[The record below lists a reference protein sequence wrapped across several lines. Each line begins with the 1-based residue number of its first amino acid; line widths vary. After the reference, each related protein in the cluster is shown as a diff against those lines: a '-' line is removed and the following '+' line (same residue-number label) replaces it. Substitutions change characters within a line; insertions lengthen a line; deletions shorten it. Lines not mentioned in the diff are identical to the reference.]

1 MRKLSSEEII
11 RCIQS
16 REEFEATATDTG
28 LRIRVGHY
36 VPFVGMAIHTGSKVR
51 EELEVK
57 CALDDYQRWY
67 EEDPDTDAF
76 IGSMPITIVGT
87 DSRFAYDLN
96 RAPEDAIYTEAWGQ
110 KVWRRALTK
119 SEKHRSLERH
129 ARFYEVVKALMQAL
143 TEDFKGAVVYDMHS
157 YNKNRWDRPVPTFNL
172 GTERLDAKWADDVE
186 AFDALLGA
194 MELPNGIPSTHGIN
208 DVFMGRG
215 YNLAFITR
223 EFDNVLVLA
232 TEVAKVYCDEDSGE
246 RFPLVVRALSE
257 GFREAILAH
266 ANAFAE
272 KHTTWKSGPSSHML
286 PPEAHSSV
294 QTIDAKLFGLVR
306 DFELLNYVN
315 PTNAPQQKR
324 RFFESRGT
332 VQPDFT
338 YRPIKIS
345 PTDMKRQLLRLEV
358 ERIHDPLIRRLYEDA
373 IEAYLDKVDLL
384 ASLGTSAFKY
394 NSLRY
399 YGQPSDQDLANARF
413 LLHLPE
419 VETFHPVKRMSVADA
434 KQAFKEGMDA
444 YGFKGKVQV
453 STRIVADAMVV
464 NAEQKVLI
472 RKGATFRPKEL
483 RYLVH
488 HEIGVHMVTTMNAR
502 LQPLKL
508 LRIGTAM
515 STKTQEGLAV
525 LAEYLSG
532 NTTLRRLKELAARVV
547 AVDMMVRGADFVETY
562 RHLTTQVH
570 MKPDDAWTLTTRVYR
585 GGGFTKDHLYLQG
598 FREVVTLWKS
608 GADLSPLLIGKTS
621 MAHYE
626 SLSELIQ
633 RGVLDA
639 PTYRTMPIMV
649 PQVEKN
655 DPIFEY
661 IVKGIQ

>member
-1 MRKLSSEEII
+1 
-11 RCIQS
+11 
-16 REEFEATATDTG
+16 
-28 LRIRVGHY
+28 
-36 VPFVGMAIHTGSKVR
+36 
-51 EELEVK
+51 
-57 CALDDYQRWY
+57 
-67 EEDPDTDAF
+67 
-76 IGSMPITIVGT
+76 
-87 DSRFAYDLN
+87 
-96 RAPEDAIYTEAWGQ
+96 
-110 KVWRRALTK
+110 
-119 SEKHRSLERH
+119 
-129 ARFYEVVKALMQAL
+129 
-143 TEDFKGAVVYDMHS
+143 
-157 YNKNRWDRPVPTFNL
+157 
-172 GTERLDAKWADDVE
+172 
-186 AFDALLGA
+186 
-194 MELPNGIPSTHGIN
+194 
-208 DVFMGRG
+208 
-215 YNLAFITR
+215 
-223 EFDNVLVLA
+223 LVLA

-257 GFREAILAH
+257 GFREAMLTH
-266 ANAFAE
+266 ANAFAQ
-272 KHTTWKSGPSSHML
+272 KHTTWKSGPSNHML

-294 QTIDAKLFGLVR
+294 QTIDAKLFALVR

-399 YGQPSDQDLANARF
+399 YGQPSEQDLANARF

-419 VETFHPVKRMSVADA
+419 VESFNPVKRLSVADA
-434 KQAFKEGMDA
+434 KQAFLEGMEA

-453 STRIVADAMVV
+453 TTKIVADAMVV

-483 RYLVH
+483 QYLVH

-502 LQPLKL
+502 MQPLKL

-525 LAEYLSG
+525 LSEYLSG

-570 MKPDDAWTLTTRVYR
+570 LKPDDAWTLTTRVYR

-639 PTYRTMPIMV
+639 PTYRTMPIMI
-649 PQVEKN
+649 PQIEKN